1 MDGLLKLNTAEN
13 KALTFLN
20 HLADPE
26 LSPILMDVCS
36 LNETPR
42 LCRQPLL
49 SFQVELAYPI
59 YC

>member
-1 MDGLLKLNTAEN
+1 MGGLLKLNTAET

-26 LSPILMDVCS
+26 LSPIMIDVCS

-42 LCRQPLL
+42 LCSQPLL
-49 SFQVELAYPI
+49 RFQVELPNPI